1 MRLGILEVD
10 IKEPCVICDSEFE
23 KITVSKFCKGTVSL
37 LELLSTSRA
46 TSQINISMLEAM
58 NVI

>member
-23 KITVSKFCKGTVSL
+23 KITVSKSCKGDCKLVG
-37 LELLSTSRA
+37 A
-46 TSQINISMLEAM
+46 T
-58 NVI
+58 